1 MKNKQYKL
9 LLFFG
14 LLVMYYIF
22 ALNNITIPCLFNKI
36 TNLYCPGCG
45 VTRMLLSISK
55 LNFYQA
61 FRYNQL
67 VFIFLPF
74 ILLLLIDFLLK
85 WLKNQNN
92 YIYLRINNKVW
103 VVLLI
108 IVLVFGILRN
118 IPLFDYL
125 KPIII

>member
-1 MKNKQYKL
+1 MKNRQYKL

-45 VTRMLLSISK
+45 ITRMLLSIPK

-85 WLKNQNN
+85 WLNNQNN

-125 KPIII
+125 KPITI